1 MSINQQKIGPDH
13 YRYIDEMDPKGL
25 EISCVKYVVV
35 GETEHFWYIVS
46 DFHDSLFGG
55 SQRESLLKKYRKR
68 VLKVGGE
75 HGRRFAYTDKAL
87 ALKSYKHRKSWQ
99 MRHAELSLERAK
111 AAIAYFGDT
120 RGESIVPKDD
130 KLVIPCQYVQ
140 EMNWS
145 EC

>member
-1 MSINQQKIGPDH
+1 MKNIGPDH
-13 YRYIDEMDPKGL
+13 FRYVDELDPKGL
-25 EISCVKYVVV
+25 EVTCEKYVVV
-35 GETEHFWYIVS
+35 GETAQCWYIVS

-68 VLKVGGE
+68 VLKEGGE
-75 HGRRFAYTDKAL
+75 HGRRFAYTDKSL

-99 MRHAELSLERAK
+99 IRHAQLSLERAK

-120 RGESIVPKDD
+120 RGESIVPKSD
-130 KLVIPCQYVQ
+130 KLVIPCQYVE

-145 EC
+145 EA